1 MTRGA
6 GVQNP
11 TVIDLV
17 TYDSKSGEFAL
28 IMTETRPWDGSAD
41 RVLELQEKIN
51 NYLSFA
57 LDGRLERQ
65 HPGSVGKPIRIQLD
79 CVSPPDPE
87 TGHFVEL
94 VREKLRAEDI
104 RFVVNAL

>member
-1 MTRGA
+1 LTRGA

-11 TVIDLV
+11 TIIDLV

-51 NYLSFA
+51 NYLAFA
-57 LDGRLERQ
+57 LDGQLERQ
-65 HPGSVGKPIRIQLD
+65 HPGSVGKPIRLQLD
-79 CVSPPDPE
+79 CVGPPDPE
-87 TGHFVEL
+87 TGHFINL
-94 VREKLRAEDI
+94 VREKLRGEGI
-104 RFVVNAL
+104 RFVVNVL